1 MRVLFSIFVIAP
13 ILEMWLLIEVGGLI
27 GALPTIACVLLTA
40 LIGATLLRQQGVS
53 TLLRARQ
60 RLDHGEVPAREIL
73 EGLMLAIGGA
83 LLLTPGFITDA
94 VGFVCL
100 IRPLRNAVIDQMLRR
115 GVIQMQAGGFSASSG
130 PRGNSSGAEGRRE
143 PGHITIEGE
152 CRKED

>member
-27 GALPTIACVLLTA
+27 GALPTIGCVLLTA
-40 LIGATLLRQQGVS
+40 LIGASLLRQQGVS

-60 RLDHGEVPAREIL
+60 RLDVGELPAREIL
-73 EGLMLAIGGA
+73 EGLMLAVGGA

-100 IRPLRNAVIDQMLRR
+100 IRPLRNALIDYMLRR
-115 GVIQMQAGGFSASSG
+115 GLVQMQGGGFG
-130 PRGNSSGAEGRRE
+130 PPGGSRPFTPQREEGNREGNV
-143 PGHITIEGE
+143 TLEGE
-152 CRKED
+152 YRKED